1 MAKTPRL
8 NHLVIANSLLRSR
21 IFAGLPSAGIAEISA
36 FSTVKNLEKG
46 EYLFHESEPCEGFF
60 VVQRGVI
67 SVQRV
72 SAAGK
77 VQVIHVFHPGD
88 SFAEA
93 SLVSEEGYPASGRAL
108 TPSAVILIP
117 KAEFVTLLR
126 KRPELALRML
136 ASMSQH
142 LRRVVGLLDD
152 LTLKNAEA
160 RCIHWLLRQCPVP
173 YESAPFEIA
182 LEHPKRIVAAE
193 LNITSETLSRM
204 LAALRAKQ
212 LICTSGKMILVLNP
226 RRLETFMRELL
237 GEALE
242 QVPRQM
248 NQAASASAPSNSWRG
263 PKNSK

>member
-1 MAKTPRL
+1 MGKTSRL
-8 NHLVIANSLLRSR
+8 NHLVVANSLLRSR
-21 IFAGLPSAGIAEISA
+21 IFAGLSSAGIAEISG
-36 FSTVKNLEKG
+36 FSTVRNLEKG
-46 EYLFHESEPCEGFF
+46 EYLFREGEPCEGFF

-67 SVQRV
+67 GVQRV

-77 VQVIHVFHPGD
+77 VQIIHVFHSGD
-88 SFAEA
+88 SFAEPA
-93 SLVSEEGYPASGRAL
+93 LVSGEGYPADARAL
-108 TPSAVILIP
+108 ASSAVILVP
-117 KAEFVTLLR
+117 RAEFVALLR

-142 LRRVVGLLDD
+142 LRGVVALLDD

-173 YESAPFEIA
+173 HENIPFEIE

-204 LAALRAKQ
+204 LTSLRGKQ
-212 LICTSGKMILVLNP
+212 LIRTSGKTIVVLNP
-226 RRLETFMRELL
+226 LRLETFMRKLL

-242 QVPRQM
+242 HAPGQM
-248 NQAASASAPSNSWRG
+248 NHAASSSAPSST
-263 PKNSK
+263 